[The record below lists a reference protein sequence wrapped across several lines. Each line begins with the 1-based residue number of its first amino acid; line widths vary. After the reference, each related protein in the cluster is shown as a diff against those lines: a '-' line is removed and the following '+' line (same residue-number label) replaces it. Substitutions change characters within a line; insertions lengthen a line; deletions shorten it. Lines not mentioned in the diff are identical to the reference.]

1 MNYYERHLGDYMKN
15 CGHLSLLE
23 HGIYVRLLD
32 VYYTREAPIP
42 DDKAARLIRAAT
54 APETEALQVVLEEFF
69 ILIDGHWHQPRADE
83 EIAAYQAGEPEREV
97 KKANENNRLARHRA
111 ERAELFKII
120 TDAGLH
126 APWNIK
132 IDELRKMAD
141 EVKTANTEKPATG
154 TATPAT
160 ATQSPITTPHTPDI
174 KTTSMDK
181 SSHQSN
187 VSDGDDLK
195 QPGDWFSWFNRNHGT
210 QYDAH
215 SLHDRKT
222 LMQIFTRWHNE
233 QITPGQVN
241 EAIAHA
247 YATAKGPIANLAAY
261 TDRVLVSMQ
270 SERVQQTA
278 GQKRAANLN
287 QAVAEFLGESKPDQ
301 EPIIEGEYRHE

>member
-23 HGIYVRLLD
+23 HGVYVRLLD

-69 ILIDGHWHQPRADE
+69 ILIDGHWHQPRANE
-83 EIAAYQAGEPEREV
+83 EIAAYQAGEPEREA

-141 EVKTANTEKPATG
+141 EVKTAEPEKPATG

-187 VSDGDDLK
+187 AGDDDFPN
-195 QPGDWFSWFNRNHGT
+195 QPGEWFDWFNRHHGT
-210 QYDAH
+210 QYN
-215 SLHDRKT
+215 SNSVHDRKT

-233 QITPGQVN
+233 KITPVQVN

-261 TDRVLVSMQ
+261 TDRVLISMQ
-270 SERVQQTA
+270 AERVQQTP
-278 GQKRAANLN
+278 GQKRAATLN

-301 EPIIEGEYRHE
+301 EPIIEGDYRHE